1 MPEIVADCLIRP
13 AISCFSE
20 EEFNNINHLVL
31 MFFRLAREAHAVVRN
46 ADTGL
51 LCVRP
56 RQAAMLA

>member
-31 MFFRLAREAHAVVRN
+31 MFFRLARAGRTLSSATRTLGFC
-46 ADTGL
+46 A
-51 LCVRP
+51 
-56 RQAAMLA
+56 